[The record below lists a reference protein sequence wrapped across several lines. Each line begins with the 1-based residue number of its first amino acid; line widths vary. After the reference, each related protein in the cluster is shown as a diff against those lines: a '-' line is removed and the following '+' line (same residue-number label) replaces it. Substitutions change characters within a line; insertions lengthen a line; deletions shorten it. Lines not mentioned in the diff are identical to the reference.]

1 MEQVVIFND
10 ITRSV
15 VDVLERLKHDKK
27 YKVIAYHNSQKKV
40 RVKGLNDITID
51 DSIDNSESDYVEFML
66 KQCIENNVKIFF
78 VLKHRAW
85 IMKQEEKFRDIG
97 VNLICESLETLNT
110 VQSKRKTY
118 ECLRKSS
125 LLRQYIPWYAKC
137 SNGIDMTELLV
148 NRRGSNNMVI
158 KLDSN
163 GNKQSYREIDDS
175 RVDFDTLKEDRI
187 NKINT
192 TEAVHIVA
200 TAEDVNDLILMDKL
214 DGPVLKARC
223 IKDKDGKLN
232 VTWSKK
238 SDVEY
243 KTIYDICENI
253 TNVLN
258 IKFACTI
265 HFMHKTEAGKEQL
278 KILGVALGDVY
289 TSAVIRH
296 LLKDFA

>member
-1 MEQVVIFND
+1 MEQVIIFNN

-15 VDVLERLKHDKK
+15 VDILERLKYDKK
-27 YKVIAYHNSQKKV
+27 YKVIAYHNSQKKI
-40 RVKGLNDITID
+40 RLKGLDDVTID
-51 DSIDNSESDYVEFML
+51 DNIDNSESDYVGFML
-66 KQCIENNVKIFF
+66 KQCIENDVKIFF
-78 VLKHRAW
+78 VLKHRTW

-125 LLRQYIPWYAKC
+125 LLRWYIPWYAKC
-137 SNGIDMTELLV
+137 NNGMNMTELLV
-148 NRRGSNNMVI
+148 NKRGSNNMVI

-200 TAEDVNDLILMDKL
+200 TADDVNDLILMEKL
-214 DGPVLKARC
+214 DEPVMKVRC
-223 IKDKDGKLN
+223 IRDKDGKLN
-232 VTWSKK
+232 ITCCKK
-238 SDVEY
+238 SNVEY

-253 TNVLN
+253 INVMN

-265 HFMHKTEAGKEQL
+265 HFMYKKEADKEQL
-278 KILGVALGDVY
+278 KILGVALNEVY